1 MSMTAAESTRMAGAG
16 APALMAREVRHYFS
30 MAAATRPFLVLSDI
44 DLEIP
49 EGAFV
54 SLVGPSGCGK
64 STLLR
69 VFAGLIVPTYGRAE
83 LKGEAITGPNER
95 KGMVFQEDAVFPWL
109 NVRDNVEFGL
119 KARGVAKAS
128 RDAIASRWIE
138 TVGLKGF
145 EGSFP
150 RELSGGMRKRVDLA
164 RVYASDPEVLLM
176 DEPFGALDAMTKLRL
191 QEELLRL
198 WDQSRKT
205 VVFVTHD
212 LDEAVYLSD
221 FVVVMA
227 AQPGRISSI
236 HPIDLPRPRHFEM
249 RATEKFT
256 GLAHGLWSEIER
268 LESQAKAT
276 A

>member
-1 MSMTAAESTRMAGAG
+1 MSVAENAKPAGAG
-16 APALMAREVRHYFS
+16 IPALMARKVRHYFS

-69 VFAGLIVPTYGRAE
+69 VFAGLIVPTYGHAE
-83 LKGEAITGPNER
+83 LRGAAIKGPNEQ

-109 NVRDNVEFGL
+109 NVRGNVEFGL
-119 KARGVAKAS
+119 KARGVARAS
-128 RDAIASRWIE
+128 REAVASRWIE

-145 EGSFP
+145 EGSYP

-212 LDEAVYLSD
+212 LDEAAYLSD

-227 AQPGRISSI
+227 ARPGRISSI
-236 HPIDLPRPRHFEM
+236 HQIDLPRPRTFDM
-249 RATEKFT
+249 RASEKFT
-256 GLAHGLWSEIER
+256 KLAHGLWSEIEH